1 MNKFLKILHEVLVG
15 IMIAAVIYGLY
26 CLICYRIDLYK
37 RKHPG
42 TTTFDFWMDS
52 GRK

>member
-1 MNKFLKILHEVLVG
+1 MNRFKKILYEVFAGLL
-15 IMIAAVIYGLY
+15 IAGSLYAFY

-42 TTTFDFWMDS
+42 TTAFDYWMDS